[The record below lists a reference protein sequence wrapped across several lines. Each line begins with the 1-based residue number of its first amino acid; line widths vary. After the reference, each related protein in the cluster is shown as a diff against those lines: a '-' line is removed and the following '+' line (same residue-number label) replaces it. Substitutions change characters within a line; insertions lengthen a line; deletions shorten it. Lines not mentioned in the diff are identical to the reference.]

1 MSENECKT
9 DVSFDKLSNIVKKL
23 SDADEKS
30 ISEKGLKLVEE
41 IGEVAEALLS
51 YNKVSSCAYK
61 GKSLDD
67 LKEEL
72 GDVLNCV
79 LDVTFASGIGAED
92 LIASAMDKC
101 INKWE
106 PNIKREKRQ
115 I

>member
-1 MSENECKT
+1 MTNDKFSELAKVVEE
-9 DVSFDKLSNIVKKL
+9 LSK
-23 SDADEKS
+23 ADEKS

-61 GKSLDD
+61 EKSLDD

-79 LDVTFASGIGAED
+79 LDVTFASGIGVDD
-92 LIASAMDKC
+92 LIASAMNKC
-101 INKWE
+101 VNKWQ
-106 PNIKREKRQ
+106 PNIAREKGE
-115 I
+115 